1 MKLSMSMIAW
11 YLKNYRPQTK
21 IVNDMAVIK
30 GIRFLSEDPGEF
42 PCEYIYIGDAQKF
55 FSDKK
60 LSDCF
65 ILVQGKNH
73 LLFWD
78 IEYETL
84 LNALLSS
91 FDYFNNWER
100 KLVEAT
106 SEGCT
111 LQTILEIAWPL
122 LENPA
127 SIGDIHNKVYAYMP
141 KPYEG
146 DDPYWAYAVRNGTP
160 HPMVFEKAFFDEQGN
175 LIQEL
180 GEEAKLVQNVYDGG
194 APVMMNYIRQNGEIV
209 ACLSILQENHTM
221 LDMNRQIGKILSKY
235 IVLTSEFVS
244 EQALIRSGESLLRS
258 FIEGNMIRDE
268 YGNASVETLK
278 ERGLSNSF
286 RFILIRHIIRRDS
299 IQRTALFHRIKRR
312 KEFILPIIYEEQI
325 AALIDDSIA
334 DNIEGIIQSVNQS
347 ENLQIAM
354 SMISV
359 DPFSIPANYRQ
370 ALFAMEKAGNNPGVY
385 RCEEFAFD
393 YLMESFRKF
402 EMTQPLLHPALQ
414 ILDQYDRKNDAELN
428 KTLQVFL
435 DKEKNYLETAETLH
449 IHRNTLKYRLGRILE
464 ITGISL
470 IDEEELK
477 YLRLSYW
484 LSFPEEFGK

>member
-1 MKLSMSMIAW
+1 
-11 YLKNYRPQTK
+11 
-21 IVNDMAVIK
+21 
-30 GIRFLSEDPGEF
+30 
-42 PCEYIYIGDAQKF
+42 
-55 FSDKK
+55 
-60 LSDCF
+60 
-65 ILVQGKNH
+65 
-73 LLFWD
+73 
-78 IEYETL
+78 
-84 LNALLSS
+84 
-91 FDYFNNWER
+91 
-100 KLVEAT
+100 
-106 SEGCT
+106 
-111 LQTILEIAWPL
+111 
-122 LENPA
+122 
-127 SIGDIHNKVYAYMP
+127 
-141 KPYEG
+141 
-146 DDPYWAYAVRNGTP
+146 
-160 HPMVFEKAFFDEQGN
+160 
-175 LIQEL
+175 
-180 GEEAKLVQNVYDGG
+180 
-194 APVMMNYIRQNGEIV
+194 
-209 ACLSILQENHTM
+209 M